1 MRGTARALNDGPWAK
16 SSVWDSDRFK
26 DISHSPIANSGTHIA
41 KRQTTVIAPFMGRCA
56 AAFHQII
63 DFPPF
68 GGVCTN
74 YSMTKC
80 TGWVLLPATIR
91 CPFEPTRTAP
101 HRHHA
106 RPLGGNALL
115 VASSAVRTTCPLACE
130 HLRLATVS
138 NRAVAG

>member
-1 MRGTARALNDGPWAK
+1 MTVLGQSRAFGIQIASKTFRTRLSPTLARTLQN
-16 SSVWDSDRFK
+16 V
-26 DISHSPIANSGTHIA
+26 T
-41 KRQTTVIAPFMGRCA
+41 TTVIAPFMGRCA

-101 HRHHA
+101 HQHHA